1 MLDLIADHQRPRI
14 KFYFKSLKQAF
25 QSSVQ
30 PRVIQSR
37 PGTALAEKQ
46 VEAIPVLTTHE
57 WEDNNGFLFTIPL
70 CQPVRVNVKD
80 EIGDARSDTAHT
92 GETVG
97 GIQTRILEPFA
108 DLRQRCEH
116 DSTSKDE
123 MTSPKDIM
131 VRIFDLWR
139 EPRSRF
145 TLRTA
150 MK

>member
-1 MLDLIADHQRPRI
+1 MLDLIADHQGPRI

-30 PRVIQSR
+30 PRVTQSR

-46 VEAIPVLTTHE
+46 VEGVPVLTTRE
-57 WEDNNGFLFTIPL
+57 WEDNNGFLFTISL
-70 CQPVRVNVKD
+70 CQPVRLNPQD
-80 EIGDARSDTAHT
+80 EIGDANSDTAHA
-92 GETVG
+92 GETLS
-97 GIQTRILEPFA
+97 GIQTRILELFS

-139 EPRSRF
+139 ENHGLGSCSEQP
-145 TLRTA
+145 
-150 MK
+150 